1 MGRVFATAN
10 KLLPDFMKSIKNFT
24 VFVLSCMMNALTAGK
39 YKPGNGFTF
48 FHSIGDEV
56 VPYCNFESVRN
67 TWGVNNI
74 VALSYQSKTTLH
86 VGTGTSF
93 FLFYCG
99 DLVDEILKGK
109 WAPREDTVGGEIW

>member
-1 MGRVFATAN
+1 
-10 KLLPDFMKSIKNFT
+10 MKSIKNFT
-24 VFVLSCMMNALTAGK
+24 VFVLSCMMNALTAGN